1 MLRLQEKPAEWI
13 KFTAVM
19 GLSLNGMLYLLWQ
32 KEFIP
37 GVVFWVAVGVAL
49 AAIVVAMIRPYWF
62 RGFYRGGMR
71 FSFET
76 GQIMGKGLLIFFFFF
91 VVTPMGLML
100 RLLGKDLLQLKKT
113 PEKKTYWQ
121 EAKNNRDFE
130 RMF

>member
-1 MLRLQEKPAEWI
+1 MLRLKEKPSEWI

-19 GLSLNGMLYLLWQ
+19 GISLNGMLYLLWQ
-32 KEFIP
+32 KGFIP

-91 VVTPMGLML
+91 FVTPMGLML

-121 EAKNNRDFE
+121 KAKNNRDFD